1 MEAHI
6 ATNDR
11 NSASAELFTKSEAA
25 AYLKIKIRTLDDW
38 RAAKALPCI
47 ERGRYIRFRR
57 TDLDAFLTAH
67 TILPRASASLRRR
80 GSRPVT
86 EA

>member
-1 MEAHI
+1 MTTQSNI
-6 ATNDR
+6 D
-11 NSASAELFTKSEAA
+11 SASAELLTKTEAA

-57 TDLDAFLTAH
+57 VDLDSFLTAH
-67 TILPRASASLRRR
+67 TIQPRTTAKLRRR
-80 GSRPVT
+80 GLRPVT
-86 EA
+86 QA